1 MSDKPLQTDDEIDLF
16 DLFLTL
22 WESKWLIALF
32 VTVSFF
38 IGVALTQPSPKEYNV
53 KAPYLVHHSFDK
65 GLVEKTLLAV
75 MGPDWRKEAN
85 GEIGDYLTLATATE
99 TPLNSEEFKHILSK
113 AEKEVAKLLLMR
125 SKLDISIIEKFDE
138 PLLNTD
144 SAAAQSLAA
153 NRIVS
158 QIEQLGFE
166 PISLQNTMFELVKP
180 RTPLVLALSLVLGGF
195 LGSAFVL
202 VRRAIIS
209 RTIVRN

>member
-22 WESKWLIALF
+22 LEGKWLIAFF
-32 VTVSFF
+32 VVMSFL
-38 IGVALTQPSPKEYNV
+38 IGVAFTQLSPKEYNV

-65 GLVEKTLLAV
+65 GLIEKTLLSV

-85 GEIGDYLTLATATE
+85 GDIGDYLTLATATE

-125 SKLDISIIEKFDE
+125 SKLDISIIEKFAE

-180 RTPLVLALSLVLGGF
+180 RTPLILALSLVLGGF
-195 LGSAFVL
+195 LGSAFIL
-202 VRRAIIS
+202 VRRAINS